1 MTELDDAAKC
11 DHFDQAAHFD
21 ATQTE
26 NFPAWNFGPVYT
38 EPGLMW
44 MLKFSVV
51 QAVCLSEACIFQRA
65 KPGSSAR
72 KCKK

>member
-11 DHFDQAAHFD
+11 EHFDQAAHFD

-38 EPGLMW
+38 DPVFTVNVKILRRSG
-44 MLKFSVV
+44 
-51 QAVCLSEACIFQRA
+51 CLSYLINAGFTDIFETRFESQ
-65 KPGSSAR
+65 KM
-72 KCKK
+72 